1 MFELIIALLTQTRKS
16 ANTLAAKLVKE
27 GHAVGLLTGEMET
40 AQRVAVLDRFRN
52 GREKILITTN
62 VMARG
67 MYMEQVTVVVNY
79 DLPFDVIN
87 RTPDYETYLHRIGNA
102 GRFGKVGLAVNLID
116 GPRSFQN
123 MKRIEEYFGRKIEE
137 LCTDDPDAIEQSV
150 MDN

>member
-52 GREKILITTN
+52 GREKVLITTN

-87 RTPDYETYLHRIGNA
+87 RTPDYETYLH
-102 GRFGKVGLAVNLID
+102 
-116 GPRSFQN
+116 
-123 MKRIEEYFGRKIEE
+123 
-137 LCTDDPDAIEQSV
+137 
-150 MDN
+150 